1 MSDKRHGAIAFADLA
16 GYTALTEAHGDDG
29 AADVADVAERFF
41 ELTVSVLRGDG
52 RIVKTIGDA
61 VMIVTSE
68 AIDGLETG
76 LEVLRV
82 VEHDPHFPG
91 VPSATQQADWAST
104 LPAIAYTTTDGNVMT
119 GRSSSTRC
127 GRLPGMNRGG
137 FSWNRFLGITTAK
150 RRVSCSDGDPVDAI
164 GPSTQG
170 RQRVLEAVQVA
181 GRPAS
186 GHGSVFDALPG
197 RAQGDTLA
205 APENIPA
212 REARHMADSNA
223 GPPSQEV
230 RGSWNAAIFV
240 GLVLVVAI
248 LFTAYVLLWDGGG

>member
-1 MSDKRHGAIAFADLA
+1 MSDRRHGAIAFADLA

-29 AADVADVAERFF
+29 AADVAESRFF

-150 RRVSCSDGDPVDAI
+150 RRVSRATGIPWTRS
-164 GPSTQG
+164 G
-170 RQRVLEAVQVA
+170 RQRKV
-181 GRPAS
+181 
-186 GHGSVFDALPG
+186 GSVF
-197 RAQGDTLA
+197 
-205 APENIPA
+205 
-212 REARHMADSNA
+212 
-223 GPPSQEV
+223 
-230 RGSWNAAIFV
+230 WK
-240 GLVLVVAI
+240 
-248 LFTAYVLLWDGGG
+248 LFK